1 MKKDSLGN
9 IGLVVI
15 TYRFPIDLSCLFS
28 VVFNCKIS
36 DYLIRRRIIKRYK
49 ISLHPITCDLSIY

>member
-1 MKKDSLGN
+1 MTNNTFNIFQNRHVQFLNKKKKKNSFDN

-28 VVFNCKIS
+28 VVFNYKIS
-36 DYLIRRRIIKRYK
+36 DYLI
-49 ISLHPITCDLSIY
+49 